1 MLPVALD
8 PARLPIALVGRGERA
23 VRRLALLR
31 EAGLSDM
38 AVYSDGPDLVAAG
51 GLSRLPDA
59 SDLSGRRIVYVVGF
73 DETTSRRIADNARS
87 VGALV
92 NVEDIPELCDF
103 HNPSV
108 LRRGGLCIAVS
119 TGGSNPSLAKLIV
132 EFLGNTVG
140 PEWVSRAEQLKRH
153 RMMLRGRGLAGSA
166 LYRALKKYVEERGW
180 LGEKVP
186 TAKR

>member
-8 PARLPIALVGRGERA
+8 PARLPVALVGRGERA
-23 VRRLALLR
+23 MRRLALLR
-31 EAGLSDM
+31 EAGLSDL
-38 AVYSDGPDLVAAG
+38 AVYSDDPDLAAAG

-59 SDLSGRRIVYVVGF
+59 SELSGRRIVYVVGF
-73 DETTSRRIADNARS
+73 DGAASQRIAGDARS

-140 PEWVSRAEQLKRH
+140 PEWASHAEQLKRH
-153 RMMLRGRGLAGSA
+153 RMMLRGHGLAGSA
-166 LYRALKKYVEERGW
+166 LYQALKKYVEERGW
-180 LGEKVP
+180 LGERLPAV
-186 TAKR
+186 KR